1 MRPRVALLA
10 LAILCPAPVGAQPM
24 LQAEPLRT
32 YESPEANQG
41 VAVDDRSIYA
51 IGNSEIGR
59 YEKKTGKRTGGW
71 VGDPKVFPHLNSCAA
86 IGAELVCASSNYPT
100 TPMTSTVEV
109 FDRTNLTHLRSIPLG
124 HQVGSLTWVVRKD
137 NAWWAGFANY
147 DGRGGEPG
155 RDHSFTALVKFDDAW
170 RAQGQWSFPMSVLDR
185 FAPRSAS
192 GGVWGGGGL
201 LYVSGHDR
209 AEIYVLRL
217 PKTGTVLEHLATI
230 ASPIEGQ
237 AIAVDPTDHR
247 VMYGISRKKREVVA
261 TRLPDLG
268 SLK

>member
-1 MRPRVALLA
+1 MRQRAALLA
-10 LAILCPAPVGAQPM
+10 LAVLIPAPATAQPT
-24 LQAEPLRT
+24 LQAELVRR
-32 YESPEANQG
+32 YEAAEANQG
-41 VAVDDRSIYA
+41 VAVDERSIYA

-59 YEKKTGKRTGGW
+59 YDKQTGKRTGGW
-71 VGDPKVFPHLNSCAA
+71 VGDAKVFPHLNSCAPV
-86 IGAELVCASSNYPT
+86 GPELVCASSNYPA
-100 TPMTSTVEV
+100 TPMASTVEV
-109 FDRTNLTHLRSIPLG
+109 FDRAKLTHLRSIPLG
-124 HQVGSLTWVVRKD
+124 RQAGSLTWVLRKD

-170 RAQGQWSFPMSVLDR
+170 KVRGQWSFPKSVLDR

-192 GGVWGGGGL
+192 GGVWGQGGL
-201 LYVSGHDR
+201 LYVSGHDLP
-209 AEIYVLRL
+209 EVYVLRL
-217 PKTGTVLEHLATI
+217 PKTGTVLEHVATI

-237 AIAVDPTDHR
+237 AIALDPADHR
-247 VMYGISRKKREVVA
+247 AMYGISRMKREVVV

>member
-1 MRPRVALLA
+1 MTARAVLLA
-10 LAILCPAPVGAQPM
+10 LVAFAAAPAVAQPT
-24 LQAEPLRT
+24 LHAELVRR
-32 YESPEANQG
+32 YEAAEANQG
-41 VAVDDRSIYA
+41 VAVDAISLYA

-59 YEKKTGKRTGGW
+59 YDRKTGAKTGAW
-71 VGDPKVFPHLNSCAA
+71 SGDPKVFPHLNSCAA
-86 IGAELVCASSNYPT
+86 IGPELICASSNYPAI
-100 TPMTSTVEV
+100 PMTSTVEV
-109 FDRTNLTHLRSIPLG
+109 FDRARLAHLRSIPLG
-124 HQVGSLTWVVRKD
+124 HQAGSLTWVLRKD

-170 RAQGQWSFPMSVLDR
+170 KPLDQWSFPASVLDR

-192 GGVWGGGGL
+192 GGVWGDDGL

-209 AEIYVLRL
+209 PEIYVLRV
-217 PKTGTVLEHLATI
+217 PKQGSVLEHVATI

-237 AIAVDPTDHR
+237 AIAIDPADHR
-247 VMYGISRKKREVVA
+247 AIYGISRSTRQVVA
-261 TRLPDLG
+261 IRLPDLG

>member
-1 MRPRVALLA
+1 MRLWAAVLA
-10 LAILCPAPVGAQPM
+10 LAVLGSAPAMAQPM
-24 LQAEPLRT
+24 LSAEPVRT
-32 YESPEANQG
+32 YEAAEANQG

-59 YEKKTGKRTGGW
+59 YDKKTGKRTGGW
-71 VGDPKVFPHLNSCAA
+71 VGDPKVFPHLNSCAPV
-86 IGAELVCASSNYPT
+86 GTELVCASSNYPA
-100 TPMTSTVEV
+100 TPMASTVEV
-109 FDRTNLTHLRSIPLG
+109 FDRAKLTHLRSIPLG
-124 HQVGSLTWVVRKD
+124 HQVGSLTWVLRRD

-155 RDHSFTALVKFDDAW
+155 RDHNFTALVKFDDAW
-170 RAQGQWSFPMSVLDR
+170 KAQGQWSFPKSVLDR

-192 GGVWGGGGL
+192 GGVWGDGGL
-201 LYVSGHDR
+201 LYVSGHDL

-217 PKTGTVLEHLATI
+217 PKSGDVLEHVATI

-237 AIAVDPTDHR
+237 AIALDPKDHR
-247 VMYGISRKKREVVA
+247 AMYGISRKKREVVA

>member
-1 MRPRVALLA
+1 MKLGA
-10 LAILCPAPVGAQPM
+10 AILGLAVLGPAPAFAQPM
-24 LQAEPLRT
+24 LQAELTRT
-32 YESPEANQG
+32 FEAPEASQG

-59 YEKKTGKRTGGW
+59 YDKQTGQRTGGW
-71 VGDPKVFPHLNSCAA
+71 AGDPKVFPHLNSCTPV
-86 IGAELVCASSNYPT
+86 GAELICASSNYPA

-109 FDRTNLTHLRSIPLG
+109 FDRARLTHLRSIPLG
-124 HQVGSLTWVVRKD
+124 HQAGSLTWVLRKD
-137 NAWWAGFANY
+137 NAWWAAFANY

-155 RDHSFTALVKFDDAW
+155 RDHTFTALVKFDDAW
-170 RAQGQWSFPMSVLDR
+170 KAQRQWSFPKSVLDR

-192 GGVWGGGGL
+192 GAVWGERGL
-201 LYVSGHDR
+201 LYVSGHDL

-217 PKTGTVLEHLATI
+217 PAAGDVLEHVATI

-237 AIAVDPTDHR
+237 AIALDPTDPR
-247 VMYGISRKKREVVA
+247 AMYGISRKMREVLA

>member
-1 MRPRVALLA
+1 MTARAVLLA
-10 LAILCPAPVGAQPM
+10 LVAFAAAPAVAQPT
-24 LQAEPLRT
+24 LHAELVRR
-32 YESPEANQG
+32 YEAPEANQG
-41 VAVDDRSIYA
+41 VAVDAISLYA

-59 YEKKTGKRTGGW
+59 YDRKTGAKTGAW
-71 VGDPKVFPHLNSCAA
+71 SGDPKVFPHLNSCAA
-86 IGAELVCASSNYPT
+86 VGAELICAGSNYPE

-109 FDRTNLTHLRSIPLG
+109 FDRARLAHQRSIPLG
-124 HQVGSLTWVVRKD
+124 HQVGSLTWVLRKD

-170 RAQGQWSFPMSVLDR
+170 KPLGQWSFPAGVLDR

-192 GGVWGGGGL
+192 GGVWGDDGL
-201 LYVSGHDR
+201 IYVSGHDR
-209 AEIYVLRL
+209 PEIYVLRV
-217 PKTGTVLEHLATI
+217 PKKGLVLEHVATI

-237 AIAVDPTDHR
+237 AIAIDPADHR
-247 VMYGISRKKREVVA
+247 AIYGISRSTRQVVA
-261 TRLPDLG
+261 IRLPDLG